1 MILVNQ
7 KILDTRNTDKNYD
20 LIAYAE
26 DYRSCLAD
34 LRKEYPDNK
43 IRLQRV
49 GWPKK
54 SKSTGISREV
64 PPITLPLSMTQNGEV
79 WAYSKTSAKIEPNGL
94 ADIKETSMMVTG
106 LSWTIDIAKDPD
118 LAVYMM
124 YKTPFINLYF
134 VVKDAAKEARK
145 LADAK
150 RAELN
155 LGKQIY
161 EGLSDDNKARMV
173 AASWGVDGA
182 MTDTPDQV
190 RINLEEKVRAEQAK
204 KDKNPETRSLRGI
217 AEFIEDVKG
226 DPAIRRR
233 AALQYALDNKKMVLD
248 RFTGWYM
255 IGDRKVVYIPSE
267 HLDTPLM
274 YAGNYFGDSMKKED
288 WLMFLKDIVNE
299 DFINIQD
306 KQGIFWLA
314 KELGIDVGV
323 KITAEEAKAKL
334 LEEYLK

>member
-7 KILDTRNTDKNYD
+7 KILDTRNTDPGYELK
-20 LIAYAE
+20 AYAE
-26 DYRSCLAD
+26 DYRQCLAE
-34 LRKEYPDNK
+34 LRKEFPDNK

-54 SKSTGISREV
+54 SKSTGLNKKL
-64 PPITLPLSMTQNGEV
+64 PPISLPYSAMCEGEI
-79 WAYSKTSAKIEPNGL
+79 WAYSRSSAKIEPNGL
-94 ADIKETSMMVTG
+94 ANIQENSKLFTE
-106 LSWTIDIAKDPD
+106 LSWTIDISKDPD
-118 LAVYMM
+118 LAVFFMKKAGFFKQFFM
-124 YKTPFINLYF
+124 
-134 VVKDAAKEARK
+134 VKDEAREARK
-145 LADAK
+145 KADAK

-204 KDKNPETRSLRGI
+204 KDKNPEIRSLRGI

-255 IGDRKVVYIPSE
+255 IGDRKVVYVP
-267 HLDTPLM
+267 
-274 YAGNYFGDSMKKED
+274 
-288 WLMFLKDIVNE
+288 
-299 DFINIQD
+299 
-306 KQGIFWLA
+306 
-314 KELGIDVGV
+314 
-323 KITAEEAKAKL
+323 AE
-334 LEEYLK
+334 